1 MSVPMHFG
9 QGFSLATGKAS
20 LDRALIRKFHQY
32 RYIVT
37 KCRVG
42 KGKHWG
48 VMQVDLEEGDDGA
61 QVARLP
67 RFQQAVFQGR
77 RLRLYTI
84 ALGALAALGLVL
96 GFFVGL
102 FAPQSL
108 WSALLFN
115 QSAALLVLV
124 AGFQSAG
131 WVAQWRTQAMNP
143 VALVVDSDE
152 TDVPKGWYERLLDR
166 ISQGCLKLLRQ
177 IGAPTLWLGGWALL
191 ALLCVEQAWNL
202 DLPPAAL
209 GISATVG
216 AAFALS
222 LAFGLLVLER
232 QLAQQNSTQWPEA
245 GALAQLTR
253 MTIISLILGASCL
266 LFGNDTSVWPVRLAV
281 LIGLL
286 PGFVAF
292 ELLLR
297 GVLSLFSPRREQ
309 LEPALLAR
317 SFGADMLR
325 WPPQPLLALQHEL
338 HNRFGI
344 DLRQIWAFTYMRRA
358 FLPVLGIV
366 AFVGWTL
373 TGVHEIPL
381 QGRGIYERFGKPV
394 TVFGPGLHAGLPW
407 PLGRVLAV
415 ENGVV
420 HEFAT
425 SVGEPSAP
433 VRLEPADGPAPMTAN
448 RLWDASHVND
458 KSQVIASSRAD
469 KQSFQIVNMDV
480 RFVYRIGLSDQAALA
495 ATYNSADVPT
505 LIRSTASRILVHDFA
520 SRTLDGLLG
529 EDRVGLA
536 EEIARAVQADLQKLD
551 SGVEILATVVEAIHP
566 PAGAANAYHGVQ
578 AAQIGAQALIARE
591 RGAAAEA
598 TNQAQLQASIARDQA
613 MATACEIN
621 ATAKAAD
628 LKFTAEHK
636 AYRSA
641 GQAFLLEQYFGQLS
655 QGLANARLLVL
666 DHRLGGNNNAPTIDL
681 RTFTLP
687 AGPALSRKTAQ
698 PGAAH

>member
-1 MSVPMHFG
+1 MSNG
-9 QGFSLATGKAS
+9 
-20 LDRALIRKFHQY
+20 
-32 RYIVT
+32 
-37 KCRVG
+37 
-42 KGKHWG
+42 WG
-48 VMQVDLEEGDDGA
+48 GMQVDLDGDGA
-61 QVARLP
+61 QIAGLP
-67 RFQQAVFQGR
+67 RFQQAVVQGR
-77 RLRLYTI
+77 RLRQWAI
-84 ALGALAALGLVL
+84 GLGALAAAGLVL
-96 GFFVGL
+96 AFFVGL

-108 WSALLFN
+108 WPALLVN
-115 QSAALLVLV
+115 QSAGLLVLV
-124 AGFQSAG
+124 AGLQSAW
-131 WVAQWRTQAMNP
+131 WVALWRARAMNP
-143 VALVVDSDE
+143 PVLVPVAITEEVVVAE
-152 TDVPKGWYERLLDR
+152 GWYERLLDG
-166 ISQGCLKLLRQ
+166 ISQRWLRLLGQ

-191 ALLCVEQAWNL
+191 TLYSIEQVWNL
-202 DLPPAAL
+202 ALPPAAL
-209 GISATVG
+209 GLSASVG
-216 AAFALS
+216 AALS
-222 LAFGLLVLER
+222 LLLAFGLLVLER
-232 QLAQQNSTQWPEA
+232 QLAQENVARWPEA
-245 GALAQLTR
+245 GSLAQLTR
-253 MTIISLILGASCL
+253 VAIIGLVLSALCL
-266 LFGNDTSVWPVRLAV
+266 LFGSETSVWPVRLAV

-286 PGFVAF
+286 PGLVAV

-297 GVLSLFSPRREQ
+297 AVLSLFSPRREQ
-309 LEPALLAR
+309 LEPTLLAR
-317 SFGADMLR
+317 SFVADMLR

-358 FLPVLGIV
+358 FLPVLAVV
-366 AFVGWTL
+366 AIVGWSL
-373 TGVHEIPL
+373 TGIHEIPL

-394 TVFGPGLHAGLPW
+394 EVFGPGLHAGLPW
-407 PLGRVLAV
+407 PLGRVLSV

-420 HEFAT
+420 HELAT
-425 SVGEPSAP
+425 SVGEASAP
-433 VRLEPADGPAPMTAN
+433 VAAEPAEGPAPAIAN

-536 EEIARAVQADLQKLD
+536 EDIGRAVQADLQKLD

-578 AAQIGAQALIARE
+578 AAQIGAQALISRE

-613 MATACEIN
+613 TASAHEIN
-621 ATAKAAD
+621 SSAQAAD
-628 LKFTAEHK
+628 LKFAAERK
-636 AYRSA
+636 AYSSA
-641 GQAFLLEQYFGQLS
+641 GQAFVLEQYLSQLT
-655 QGLANARLLVL
+655 QGLANAKLLVL
-666 DHRLGGNNNAPTIDL
+666 DHRLGGSSNAPTIDL

-687 AGPALSRKTAQ
+687 ADPAPPRNTAQ

>member
-1 MSVPMHFG
+1 MS
-9 QGFSLATGKAS
+9 
-20 LDRALIRKFHQY
+20 ALN
-32 RYIVT
+32 
-37 KCRVG
+37 
-42 KGKHWG
+42 KHWG
-48 VMQVDLEEGDDGA
+48 GMQVDLEVDGA
-61 QVARLP
+61 QVAGLP
-67 RFQQAVFQGR
+67 RFQQALFQGR
-77 RLRLYTI
+77 RLRQFAIGLS
-84 ALGALAALGLVL
+84 ALAAAGLVL
-96 GFFVGL
+96 ALFVGL

-108 WSALLFN
+108 WGALLVS

-124 AGFQSAG
+124 AGLQSAW
-131 WVAQWRTQAMNP
+131 WVTRWRTQAMNP
-143 VALVVDSDE
+143 PLPVVVVDE
-152 TDVPKGWYERLLDR
+152 TVAPEGWYERLLER
-166 ISQGCLKLLRQ
+166 LSQGSMRMLGQ

-191 ALLCVEQAWNL
+191 TLFSISQFWNL
-202 DLPPAAL
+202 ALPPAAL
-209 GISATVG
+209 GLSASVG
-216 AAFALS
+216 AALALL
-222 LAFGLLVLER
+222 LAFGLLVVER
-232 QLAQQNSTQWPEA
+232 QLAQENVAQWPEA

-253 MTIISLILGASCL
+253 VAIICLVIGALCL
-266 LFGNDTSVWPVRLAV
+266 LFASETSVWPVRLAV

-286 PGFVAF
+286 PGLIAV

-297 GVLSLFSPRREQ
+297 ALLSLFSPQLEQ
-309 LEPALLAR
+309 LEPTLLAR
-317 SFGADMLR
+317 SFVADMLR

-358 FLPVLGIV
+358 FLPVLAV
-366 AFVGWTL
+366 VVLVGWSL
-373 TGVHEIPL
+373 TGIHEIPL

-394 TVFGPGLHAGLPW
+394 EVFGPGLHAGLPW
-407 PLGRVLAV
+407 PLGRVLNV

-420 HEFAT
+420 HELAT
-425 SVGEPSAP
+425 SVGEASAP
-433 VRLEPADGPAPMTAN
+433 VVAEPAEGPAPAIAN

-480 RFVYRIGLSDQAALA
+480 RFVYRIGLTDQAALA

-536 EEIARAVQADLQKLD
+536 EEIGRAVQADLHKLN

-578 AAQIGAQALIARE
+578 AAQIGAQALISRE

-613 MATACEIN
+613 TASAREIN
-621 ATAKAAD
+621 ATAQAAD
-628 LKFTAEHK
+628 LKFNAEQK
-636 AYRSA
+636 AYASA
-641 GQAFLLEQYFGQLS
+641 GQAFVLEQYLSQLS
-655 QGLANARLLVL
+655 QGLANAKLLIL
-666 DHRLGGNNNAPTIDL
+666 DHRLGGSSNAPTIDL

-687 AGPALSRKTAQ
+687 ADPASPRTSAQ
-698 PGAAH
+698 PGATH

>member
-1 MSVPMHFG
+1 MRQWAIS
-9 QGFSLATGKAS
+9 
-20 LDRALIRKFHQY
+20 
-32 RYIVT
+32 
-37 KCRVG
+37 
-42 KGKHWG
+42 
-48 VMQVDLEEGDDGA
+48 
-61 QVARLP
+61 
-67 RFQQAVFQGR
+67 
-77 RLRLYTI
+77 
-84 ALGALAALGLVL
+84 LGALSATGLVL
-96 GFFVGL
+96 AFFVGL

-108 WSALLFN
+108 WPALLVN
-115 QSAALLVLV
+115 QSAGLLVLV
-124 AGFQSAG
+124 AGLQSTW
-131 WVAQWRTQAMNP
+131 WVTQWRARAMNP
-143 VALVVDSDE
+143 AVLVPVTIADE
-152 TDVPKGWYERLLDR
+152 AAAAEGWYERLLDR
-166 ISQGCLKLLRQ
+166 ISQRWLRLLGQ

-191 ALLCVEQAWNL
+191 TLYSIEQVWNL
-202 DLPPAAL
+202 ALPPATL
-209 GISATVG
+209 GLAASVG
-216 AAFALS
+216 AALS
-222 LAFGLLVLER
+222 LLLAFGLLVLER
-232 QLAQQNSTQWPEA
+232 QLAQENVAQWPEA
-245 GALAQLTR
+245 GSLAQLTR
-253 MTIISLILGASCL
+253 VAIICLVLSALCL
-266 LFGNDTSVWPVRLAV
+266 LFGSETSVWPVRLAV

-286 PGFVAF
+286 PGLVAV

-297 GVLSLFSPRREQ
+297 AVLSLFSPRREQ

-317 SFGADMLR
+317 SFVADMLR

-358 FLPVLGIV
+358 FLPVLAVV
-366 AFVGWTL
+366 AIVGWSL
-373 TGVHEIPL
+373 TGIHEIPL

-394 TVFGPGLHAGLPW
+394 EVFGPGLHAGLPW
-407 PLGRVLAV
+407 PLGRVLSV

-420 HEFAT
+420 HELAT
-425 SVGEPSAP
+425 SVGEVSAP
-433 VRLEPADGPAPMTAN
+433 VETEPAEGPAPAIAN

-536 EEIARAVQADLQKLD
+536 EEIGRAVQADLQKLD

-578 AAQIGAQALIARE
+578 AAQIGAQALISRE

-613 MATACEIN
+613 AASAHEIN
-621 ATAKAAD
+621 ATAQAAD
-628 LKFTAEHK
+628 LKFAAERK
-636 AYRSA
+636 AYTTA
-641 GQAFLLEQYFGQLS
+641 GQAFVLEQYLSQLT
-655 QGLANARLLVL
+655 QGLANAKLLVL
-666 DHRLGGNNNAPTIDL
+666 DHRLGGSSNAPTIDL

-687 AGPALSRKTAQ
+687 ADPAPRNTAQ
-698 PGAAH
+698 PGAIH

>member
-1 MSVPMHFG
+1 
-9 QGFSLATGKAS
+9 
-20 LDRALIRKFHQY
+20 
-32 RYIVT
+32 
-37 KCRVG
+37 
-42 KGKHWG
+42 
-48 VMQVDLEEGDDGA
+48 MQVDLEEGGDGA
-61 QVARLP
+61 QVAGLP

-77 RLRLYTI
+77 RLRLLAI
-84 ALGALAALGLVL
+84 GLGALAAMGLVL
-96 GFFVGL
+96 GFFVGM

-108 WSALLFN
+108 WPALLFN

-124 AGFQSAG
+124 AGLQSAW
-131 WVAQWRTQAMNP
+131 WVTQWRAQAMNP
-143 VALVVDSDE
+143 LESVVDSDE
-152 TDVPKGWYERLLDR
+152 AEVPAGWYERLLER
-166 ISQGCLKLLRQ
+166 ISQHCLKLLRQ
-177 IGAPTLWLGGWALL
+177 IGAPTLWLAGWALL
-191 ALLCVEQAWNL
+191 ALLCVEQAWTL
-202 DLPPAAL
+202 ALPSAAL
-209 GISATVG
+209 GMSATVSATLG
-216 AAFALS
+216 LL

-232 QLAQQNSTQWPEA
+232 QLAQENTAQWPEA

-253 MTIISLILGASCL
+253 VAIISLILGAFCL
-266 LFGNDTSVWPVRLAV
+266 LFGSETSVWPVRLAV

-297 GVLSLFSPRREQ
+297 AVLSLFSPRREQ

-317 SFGADMLR
+317 SFVADMLR
-325 WPPQPLLALQHEL
+325 WPPRPLQALQQEL

-358 FLPVLGIV
+358 LLPVLGVVGI
-366 AFVGWTL
+366 VGWVL

-407 PLGRVLAV
+407 PLGRVLSV

-420 HEFAT
+420 HELAT
-425 SVGEPSAP
+425 SVGETSAP
-433 VRLEPADGPAPMTAN
+433 VQADPAEGPAPITAN

-495 ATYNSADVPT
+495 ATYNNADVPS
-505 LIRSTASRILVHDFA
+505 LIRSTASRVLVHDFA

-536 EEIARAVQADLQKLD
+536 EEIGRAVQADLQKLD

-613 MATACEIN
+613 TATAHEIN
-621 ATAKAAD
+621 ATAKAGE
-628 LKFTAEHK
+628 LKFSAEKK
-636 AYRSA
+636 AYANA
-641 GQAFLLEQYFGQLS
+641 GQAFVLEQYLGQLS
-655 QGLANARLLVL
+655 QGLASASLLVL
-666 DHRLGGNNNAPTIDL
+666 DHRLGGSSNAPTIDL

-687 AGPALSRKTAQ
+687 ADPASSRKTAQ
-698 PGAAH
+698 PGVAN

>member
-1 MSVPMHFG
+1 
-9 QGFSLATGKAS
+9 
-20 LDRALIRKFHQY
+20 
-32 RYIVT
+32 
-37 KCRVG
+37 
-42 KGKHWG
+42 
-48 VMQVDLEEGDDGA
+48 MQVDLEVEGA
-61 QVARLP
+61 QVAGLP

-77 RLRLYTI
+77 RLRQFAI
-84 ALGALAALGLVL
+84 GFGVLAAMGLVL

-102 FAPQSL
+102 FASQSL
-108 WSALLFN
+108 WPALLFN
-115 QSAALLVLV
+115 LGAALLILV
-124 AGFQSAG
+124 AGLQSAW
-131 WVAQWRTQAMNP
+131 WVTQWRARALNP
-143 VALVVDSDE
+143 VEPVVAAEEVESP
-152 TDVPKGWYERLLDR
+152 VGWYERLLDSLGQR
-166 ISQGCLKLLRQ
+166 WLNLMRQ

-191 ALLCVEQAWNL
+191 ALFCVEQAWNL
-202 DLPPAAL
+202 GLPAAAL
-209 GISATVG
+209 GLSATVG
-216 AAFALS
+216 AALALL

-232 QLAQQNSTQWPEA
+232 HLTQENVAQWPEA
-245 GALAQLTR
+245 GALAQLMR
-253 MTIISLILGASCL
+253 VAIISLVLSALCL
-266 LFGNDTSVWPVRLAV
+266 LFANETSIWPVRLAV

-286 PGFVAF
+286 PGLVAV

-297 GVLSLFSPRREQ
+297 AVLSLFTPRREQ

-317 SFGADMLR
+317 SFIADMLR
-325 WPPQPLLALQHEL
+325 WPPQPLLVLQHEL

-358 FLPVLGIV
+358 FLPVLAVVGV
-366 AFVGWTL
+366 VGWSL
-373 TGVHEIPL
+373 TGIHEIPL
-381 QGRGIYERFGKPV
+381 QGRGVYERFGKPV
-394 TVFGPGLHAGLPW
+394 AVFGPGLHAGLPW
-407 PLGRVLAV
+407 PLGRVLSV

-420 HEFAT
+420 HELAT
-425 SVGEPSAP
+425 SVGESPAP
-433 VRLEPADGPAPMTAN
+433 AQADPAEGPAPITAN

-469 KQSFQIVNMDV
+469 QQSFQIVNMDV

-536 EEIARAVQADLQKLD
+536 EEIGHAVQADLNTLH

-613 MATACEIN
+613 TASAREIN
-621 ATAKAAD
+621 AGARAAD
-628 LKFTAEHK
+628 LKFAAEQK
-636 AYRSA
+636 AYASA
-641 GQAFLLEQYFGQLS
+641 GQAFVLEQYLSQLS
-655 QGLANARLLVL
+655 LGLANARLLVL
-666 DHRLGGNNNAPTIDL
+666 DHRLGGSSSAPTIDL

-687 AGPALSRKTAQ
+687 ADPAPPRQTAQ

>member
-1 MSVPMHFG
+1 
-9 QGFSLATGKAS
+9 
-20 LDRALIRKFHQY
+20 
-32 RYIVT
+32 
-37 KCRVG
+37 
-42 KGKHWG
+42 
-48 VMQVDLEEGDDGA
+48 MQVDLDGDGA
-61 QVARLP
+61 QITGLP
-67 RFQQAVFQGR
+67 RFQQAVAQGR
-77 RLRLYTI
+77 RLRQWAI
-84 ALGALAALGLVL
+84 GLGALAATGLVL
-96 GFFVGL
+96 AFFVGL

-108 WSALLFN
+108 WPALLVN
-115 QSAALLVLV
+115 QSAGLLVLV
-124 AGFQSAG
+124 AGLQSTW
-131 WVAQWRTQAMNP
+131 WVTQWRARAMNP
-143 VALVVDSDE
+143 AVLVPVTIADDAVAAE
-152 TDVPKGWYERLLDR
+152 GWYERLLDR
-166 ISQGCLKLLRQ
+166 ISQRWLRLLGQ

-191 ALLCVEQAWNL
+191 TLYSIKQVWNL
-202 DLPPAAL
+202 ALPPAAL
-209 GISATVG
+209 GLVASVG
-216 AAFALS
+216 AALS
-222 LAFGLLVLER
+222 LLLAFGLLVLER
-232 QLAQQNSTQWPEA
+232 QLAQENVAQWPEA
-245 GALAQLTR
+245 GSLAQLTR
-253 MTIISLILGASCL
+253 GAIICLVLSALCL
-266 LFGNDTSVWPVRLAV
+266 LFGSEASVWPVRLAV

-286 PGFVAF
+286 PGLVAV

-297 GVLSLFSPRREQ
+297 AVLSLFSPRREQ

-317 SFGADMLR
+317 SFVADMLR

-358 FLPVLGIV
+358 FLPVLAVV
-366 AFVGWTL
+366 AIVGWSL
-373 TGVHEIPL
+373 TGIHEIPL

-394 TVFGPGLHAGLPW
+394 EVFGPGLHAGLPW
-407 PLGRVLAV
+407 PLGRVLSV

-420 HEFAT
+420 HELAT
-425 SVGEPSAP
+425 SVGEVSAP
-433 VRLEPADGPAPMTAN
+433 VETEPAEGPAPAIAN

-536 EEIARAVQADLQKLD
+536 EEIGRAVQADLQTLD

-578 AAQIGAQALIARE
+578 AAQIGAQALISRE

-613 MATACEIN
+613 TASAHEIN
-621 ATAKAAD
+621 SSARAAD
-628 LKFTAEHK
+628 LKFAAERK
-636 AYRSA
+636 AYSSA
-641 GQAFLLEQYFGQLS
+641 GQAFVLEQYLSQLT
-655 QGLANARLLVL
+655 QGLAN
-666 DHRLGGNNNAPTIDL
+666 
-681 RTFTLP
+681 
-687 AGPALSRKTAQ
+687 
-698 PGAAH
+698 